1 MEAMNGRTYNIHPYI
16 IMFGEKTEEKLRKA
30 LAYVQNLGYKTYTF
44 HESDRNGELTAFA
57 TEIIERTEDFKKF
70 QLLK

>member
-1 MEAMNGRTYNIHPYI
+1 MNDQTYDVHPYI
-16 IMFGEKTEEKLRKA
+16 IMFGEKTEEKLKKA
-30 LAYVQNLGYKTYTF
+30 LVYVQNLGYKIYTF